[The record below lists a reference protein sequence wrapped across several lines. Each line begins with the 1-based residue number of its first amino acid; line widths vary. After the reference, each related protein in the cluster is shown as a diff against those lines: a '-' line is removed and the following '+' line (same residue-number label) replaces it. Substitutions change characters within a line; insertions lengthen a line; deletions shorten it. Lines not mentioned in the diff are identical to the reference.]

1 MNVLWLTSMV
11 AALFKGFCVGRLAVA
26 GNEDGKE
33 AAPENEPGSR
43 HTKERQTLGEG
54 AAGSVGS
61 PVSGEVEDMC
71 GGERPTVVIR
81 PSEDRIYAP
90 AGGKITKLFP
100 MGNAFLF
107 NTEFGAELY
116 IQAGDCGDELL
127 GRYFRPRIVQNEIVG
142 KGKLLLEFDRRGL
155 EAEGASPRVSVAVET
170 GEYGSDILAAAGEQ
184 VKSGEEILR
193 VHSENRHFD

>member
-1 MNVLWLTSMV
+1 MNVLWLTAMV
-11 AALFKGFCVGRLAVA
+11 AALFTGFCVGRLAMA

-33 AAPENEPGSR
+33 AAPENEPGGR

-90 AGGKITKLFP
+90 TGGKITKLFP

-116 IQAGDCGDELL
+116 IQAGDCGDELWGGTFVPGSCKMKL
-127 GRYFRPRIVQNEIVG
+127 WGRESCCWNLTAGDWRRRERLPGCPWRWRPGNM
-142 KGKLLLEFDRRGL
+142 
-155 EAEGASPRVSVAVET
+155 GAISLPLP
-170 GEYGSDILAAAGEQ
+170 G
-184 VKSGEEILR
+184 
-193 VHSENRHFD
+193 NR